1 MRLVLDEQMD
11 RALAAELRALGHEL
25 IAVTER
31 AELRGSS
38 DDALLDWAAGERRAL
53 VTRDYTSLRPM
64 LQERLATGRPT
75 WGVVFVSR
83 SFVPARSGTGRT
95 RDALARILRDHPG
108 EDELRDRE
116 FWLRPNDP

>member
-1 MRLVLDEQMD
+1 MRLVLDEHIP
-11 RALAAELRALGHEL
+11 RALAAQLRALEHDV

-38 DDALLDWAAGERRAL
+38 DGALLDWAVGERRAL
-53 VTRDYTSLRPM
+53 VTRDYGSLRS
-64 LQERLATGRPT
+64 LVAERVATVRPT

-83 SFVPARSGTGRT
+83 AFDPARSGTGRL
-95 RDALARILRDHPG
+95 RDALARLLQDHPR

-116 FWLRPNDP
+116 VWLTPIG